1 MSEFNKETRQQA
13 VCRQHT
19 VGEQHTIPDRLA
31 ALRLRMKEV
40 GIQYYLVPTADYHQS
55 EYVGE
60 FFKERR
66 FITGFTG
73 SAGVALIGEK
83 DAYLWTDGRYFIQ
96 AAAQLQGSTVTLM
109 KMGEP
114 GVPTIPAF
122 LENHLSEGQVLGFDG
137 RTLSVAEG
145 NKFSAIA
152 ESKKASVRY
161 DLDLVGEI
169 WEDRPE
175 ISKEPVFE
183 LDLKYAG
190 ESREDKISRVREEM
204 QKVHADCHILTT
216 LDDICW
222 LLNVRG
228 NDVEFFPLVL
238 SYLVVLK
245 EELLLFIEETKLP
258 AELKSRLQAAG
269 VRFLPYE
276 DINSYVRSLEKQ
288 TIMLDPQK
296 LNYALYKDIP
306 KTAKLVEKRN
316 PEILMKAIK
325 NETEISNIRIA
336 QRKDAVAHVKF
347 MKWLK
352 ENVGKVRITEI
363 SASDKLD
370 EFRAEQGNFL
380 RPSFDPISSY
390 GEHGAIVHYSATPET
405 DVELQEGKFLL
416 TDTGAGFYEG
426 STDVTRTYA
435 LGQVPDIMKEH
446 FTIVAISNLN
456 LAAAKFMEGCTGNN
470 LDYIARKPF
479 WDRGLNYNHGTGHGV
494 GYLLNIHEGPAA
506 FRWQI
511 RPDEAEVLRAGMVIT
526 DEPGIYIENSHGIRL
541 ENEVLVCKGERNE
554 YGQFMYLETLT
565 LIPFDLDAIKPE
577 IMSEED
583 KKLLNAYHKRVYE
596 SLSPYLD
603 EEERAFLQKY
613 TREI

>member
-1 MSEFNKETRQQA
+1 MIEYGKVTEKN
-13 VCRQHT
+13 
-19 VGEQHTIPDRLA
+19 TIPERLA
-31 ALRLRMKEV
+31 ALRNRMKEQ
-40 GIQYYLVPTADYHQS
+40 GIHYYLVPTADYHQS

-73 SAGVALIGEK
+73 SAGVAVIGEK
-83 DAYLWTDGRYFIQ
+83 EAYLWTDGRYFIQ
-96 AAAQLQGSTVTLM
+96 ASAQLKDSTITLM

-114 GVPTIPAF
+114 GVPSIPAF
-122 LENHLSEGQVLGFDG
+122 LEKELQEGQVLGFDG

-145 NKFSAIA
+145 NRFLAIA
-152 ESKKASVRY
+152 EKNKASVRY
-161 DLDLVGEI
+161 NVDLVGEI
-169 WEDRPE
+169 WEDRPA
-175 ISKEPVFE
+175 ISREPVFE
-183 LDLKYAG
+183 LGTEYAG
-190 ESREDKISRVREEM
+190 ESRENKIARVRAEM
-204 QKVHADCHILTT
+204 EKAGADYHILTT

-222 LLNVRG
+222 LLNIRG

-238 SYLVVLK
+238 SYLVLDQ
-245 EELLLFIEETKLP
+245 EELHLFIDETKLP
-258 AELKSRLQAAG
+258 SELKAHLQAAG
-269 VRFLPYE
+269 VDFRPYDEINAYVVE
-276 DINSYVRSLEKQ
+276 DLQEQKTLMVDS
-288 TIMLDPQK
+288 QK

-306 KTAKLVEKRN
+306 ETIEIVKKRN

-325 NETEISNIRIA
+325 NETEIANIRIA

-352 ENVGKVRITEI
+352 ENVGKMKITEI

-370 EFRAEQGNFL
+370 EFRKEQGNFL

-405 DVELQEGKFLL
+405 DVELKEGKFLL
-416 TDTGAGFYEG
+416 TDTGAGFWEG
-426 STDVTRTYA
+426 STDVTRTFA
-435 LGQVPDIMKEH
+435 LGNVPDIMKEH

-479 WDRGLNYNHGTGHGV
+479 WDRGLNFNHGTGHGV

-511 RPDEAEVLRAGMVIT
+511 RPDEVEPLREGMIIT
-526 DEPGIYIENSHGIRL
+526 DEPGLYIENSHGIRL
-541 ENEVLVCKGERNE
+541 ENEVLVRKGERNE

-583 KKLLNAYHKRVYE
+583 KRLLNAYHARVYE
-596 SLSPYLD
+596 QLSPYLD
-603 EEERAFLQKY
+603 EEEKAFLKKY
-613 TREI
+613 TREVY

>member
-1 MSEFNKETRQQA
+1 MSECMVTEKN
-13 VCRQHT
+13 T
-19 VGEQHTIPDRLA
+19 VPERLA
-31 ALRLRMKEV
+31 ALRSRMKEEGV
-40 GIQYYLVPTADYHQS
+40 SFYLVPTADYHQS

-60 FFKERR
+60 FFKERQ

-83 DAYLWTDGRYFIQ
+83 EAYLWTDGRYFIQ
-96 AAAQLQGSTVTLM
+96 AAAQLKDSTVTLM

-114 GVPTIPAF
+114 GVPALSSF
-122 LENHLSEGQVLGFDG
+122 LENALQKGQVIGFDG

-145 NKFSAIA
+145 ERFSGIA
-152 ESKKASVRY
+152 EKKDASVRY

-169 WEDRPE
+169 WSDRPG
-175 ISKEPVFE
+175 ISEEPVFE
-183 LDLKYAG
+183 LELKYAG
-190 ESREDKISRVREEM
+190 ESREDKIKRVREEM
-204 QKVHADCHILTT
+204 RKAGADCHILTT

-222 LLNVRG
+222 LLNMRG

-238 SYLVVLK
+238 SYLMVEEECLK
-245 EELLLFIEETKLP
+245 LFIEEKKLP
-258 AELKSRLQAAG
+258 AELKQRLQAAG
-269 VRFLPYE
+269 VIFLPYE
-276 DINSYVRSLEKQ
+276 EINAYVSKLDENHKVL
-288 TIMLDPQK
+288 MADPQK
-296 LNYALYKDIP
+296 LNYALFKDIP
-306 KTAKLVEKRN
+306 KSVKLVQQRN

-325 NETEISNIRIA
+325 NETEIANIRIA

-352 ENVGKVRITEI
+352 DNVGKMEITEI

-370 EFRAEQGNFL
+370 EFRVQQGNFL

-405 DVELQEGKFLL
+405 DVQLKEGKFLL

-479 WDRGLNYNHGTGHGV
+479 WDRGLNFNHGTGHGV

-511 RPDEAEVLRAGMVIT
+511 RAGEAEPLREGMIIT

-541 ENEVLVCKGERNE
+541 ENEVLVRRGERNE

-583 KKLLNAYHKRVYE
+583 KKLLNAYHAKVYE
-596 SLSPYLD
+596 SLSPYL
-603 EEERAFLQKY
+603 EEEEKEFLKKY
-613 TREI
+613 TSAI